1 MKSYL
6 PSSLLLLVGHS
17 AQIVVVCLRIIMDG
31 PVTFCPSAS
40 VFSALMVKDVEHII
54 TALGCDQRFNG

>member
-1 MKSYL
+1 
-6 PSSLLLLVGHS
+6 
-17 AQIVVVCLRIIMDG
+17 MDG